1 MAQHAP
7 ETGPSI
13 VFFSGGTALRG
24 LSQALLTHTWR
35 SVHLLTPFD
44 SGGSSAALRLA
55 FGIIAVGDL
64 RNRMVA
70 LADPDRP
77 GFLAAAALLARRLP
91 ERATQERNAAALAAI
106 AAGTSPEIPH
116 LAPSVAVA
124 VQADMA
130 AFIVAMPDDFDLSG
144 ASVGNLLLVGAWLRS
159 ARQMADAIGRWS
171 RLMGVRGVVRPVVE
185 ADLHLAF
192 DLNDGSVV
200 VGQHRVT
207 GKTCAAPVATIRDV
221 RLIRGLDDP
230 APATVHISD
239 DVAALVQRADLICY
253 PMGSFYSSVLANLLP
268 GGVGAA
274 IASAPCAKV
283 FVPNTGHDPE
293 QRGLS
298 VAEAT
303 RRLVDT
309 ALAGAVATASASPYH
324 PSVHDVL
331 DAVVVDSET
340 GAYPAGLDLDGVRAL
355 GLKVIDMPLVTRK
368 STPGL
373 DSNRLASLLVRLAG
387 ARIRRA

>member
-7 ETGPSI
+7 ATGPSI

-24 LSQALLTHTWR
+24 LSRALLTHTWR

-44 SGGSSAALRLA
+44 SGGSSASLRSA

-77 GFLAAAALLARRLP
+77 GFMAAAALLARRLP
-91 ERATQERNAAALAAI
+91 VRGTPERNAAALAAI
-106 AAGTSPEIPH
+106 GAGTSPEIPH
-116 LAPSVAVA
+116 LAPTVAAA

-130 AFIVAMPDDFDLSG
+130 AFIVAMPDDFDLGG
-144 ASVGNLLLVGAWLRS
+144 ASIGNLLLVGAWLRS
-159 ARQMADAIGRWS
+159 ARQMAVAVERWS
-171 RLMGVRGVVRPVVE
+171 QLMDVRGVVRPVVE

-192 DLNDGSVV
+192 DLNDGSFV

-230 APATVHISD
+230 APATAQISEDVTAMVHG
-239 DVAALVQRADLICY
+239 ADLICY

-274 IASAPCAKV
+274 IANAACAKV

-309 ALAGAVATASASPYH
+309 ALAGIAEAPSASPYR

-340 GAYPAGLDLDGVRAL
+340 GVYPAGLDLDGVRAL
-355 GLKVIDMPLVTRK
+355 GLKVIDMPLVTRN
-368 STPGL
+368 SAPGL
-373 DSNRLASLLVRLAG
+373 DPNRLASLLVRLAG